1 MPLNLTDLKPS
12 EGSNTR
18 KKRIGR
24 GIGSGKGKT
33 AGKGHKGQKA
43 RSGPGVRIGFEGGQ
57 LPIMKRMPY
66 KRGFTNIF
74 ATPWEIV
81 NLSAIEERDLTGS
94 VTPEILAA
102 HGLIRGVEYPVKVL
116 ANGELSRSVTVEAH
130 AFSGAAKEQIE
141 KAGGTVVV
149 LERDDRW
156 VEARPRSRKMAINRD
171 LKMARLGKVGG
182 IESKRDPVTN

>member
-1 MPLNLTDLKPS
+1 M
-12 EGSNTR
+12 
-18 KKRIGR
+18 
-24 GIGSGKGKT
+24 
-33 AGKGHKGQKA
+33 
-43 RSGPGVRIGFEGGQ
+43 
-57 LPIMKRMPY
+57 
-66 KRGFTNIF
+66 
-74 ATPWEIV
+74 
-81 NLSAIEERDLTGS
+81 
-94 VTPEILAA
+94 
-102 HGLIRGVEYPVKVL
+102 L

>member
-1 MPLNLTDLKPS
+1 MPLNLSDLKPS

-33 AGKGHKGQKA
+33 SGKGHKGQNS

-81 NLSAIEERDLTGS
+81 NISSIEERDLSGT

-102 HGLIRGVEYPVKVL
+102 HGLIRGTEYPVKIL
-116 ANGELSRSVTVEAH
+116 ANGDFSRSVTVEAH
-130 AFSGAAKEQIE
+130 AFSGAARERIE
-141 KAGGTVVV
+141 KAGGSVVV

-171 LKMARLGKVGG
+171 LKTARLGKVGG
-182 IESKRDPVTN
+182 IESKRDPVTS